1 MNQWVR
7 LGLAV
12 LIVVLVLNIGFRILA
27 VAMGLVRLF
36 FPLLMLVGAG
46 FIVYGL
52 VRHFRARALRNR
64 NGYPPLED

>member
-12 LIVVLVLNIGFRILA
+12 LIVVLLLATGFRILLLA
-27 VAMGLVRLF
+27 IGLVRLF
-36 FPLLMLVGAG
+36 FPLLILVGAG
-46 FIVYGL
+46 LIVYGL
-52 VRHFRARALRNR
+52 VRHFQARALNRR

>member
-12 LIVVLVLNIGFRILA
+12 LIVVLVLNIGFRILGA
-27 VAMGLVRLF
+27 AMGLVRLF
-36 FPLLMLVGAG
+36 FPLLMLVGAVL
-46 FIVYGL
+46 IVYGL
-52 VRHFRARALRNR
+52 VRHLRTRALRGR